1 MPTASDYDSAWKD
14 ALESYLPE
22 FMSLLWP
29 ALFAKIDWRHPP
41 VFLDKELQALLRS
54 GKRGRRHVDKLV
66 SVRLLNGENTLL
78 LIHIEVQAGSE
89 PDFPHRMY
97 TYYVRLHEKH
107 PNKPVVSLAVLSD
120 APARGET
127 GSLSYRARFWNCSLH
142 FTFPV
147 VHLEGWRTR
156 MHELMELAP
165 ANPFAV
171 VMLAQLEANA
181 TRPDGHRLLRKTEL
195 VKRLYHWG
203 YERDNVIRL
212 LRIIDAMM
220 VLPEALEPAFED
232 AIQQIEEET
241 GMSYVT
247 SIERVRLKREREE
260 GKLEGKAEG
269 IAEGKAKGRIEGKTE
284 GYAALLSTQITR
296 KFGALPDWAKV
307 QLVAAD
313 DITLNRW
320 AEQILDARC
329 IEDVFK

>member
-1 MPTASDYDSAWKD
+1 MSTASDYDSAWKD

-29 ALFAKIDWRHPP
+29 ALHARIDWRHPP

-54 GKRGRRHVDKLV
+54 AKRGRRHVDKLV
-66 SVRLLNGENTLL
+66 SVRLRNGERTLL
-78 LIHIEVQAGSE
+78 LIHIEVQAGRE

-97 TYYVRLHEKH
+97 TYYVRLQEKH
-107 PNKPVVSLAVLSD
+107 PGQPVVSLAVLSD
-120 APARGET
+120 APARGVT
-127 GSLSYRARFWNCSLH
+127 GYLSHHAEFWHCSLR

-147 VHLEGWRTR
+147 VHLESWRTR
-156 MHELMELAP
+156 LDELIELAP
-165 ANPFAV
+165 LNPFAV

-181 TRPDGHRLLRKTEL
+181 TRPDGQRLLRKTEL
-195 VKRLYHWG
+195 ARRLYHWG

-220 VLPEALEPAFED
+220 ALPEALEPAFED

-260 GKLEGKAEG
+260 GK
-269 IAEGKAKGRIEGKTE
+269 IEGKTE
-284 GYAALLSTQITR
+284 GYAALLSTLVAR
-296 KFGALPDWAKV
+296 KFGVLPDWAKV
-307 QLVAAD
+307 RLVAAD
-313 DITLNRW
+313 DLTLNRW
-320 AEQILDARC
+320 AEQILDAQC